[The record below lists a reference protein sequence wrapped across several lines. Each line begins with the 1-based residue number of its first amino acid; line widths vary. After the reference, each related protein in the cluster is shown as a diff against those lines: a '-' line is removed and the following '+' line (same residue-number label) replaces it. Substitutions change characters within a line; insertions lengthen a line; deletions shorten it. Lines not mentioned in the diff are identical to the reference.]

1 MKREAAVG
9 GIKGLRQL
17 GNLGTDT
24 IVDSHDSE
32 LLRLFDSLSIE
43 G

>member
-1 MKREAAVG
+1 MKKGAAVG
-9 GIKGLRQL
+9 GITGRRLL

-24 IVDSHDSE
+24 IVDSRDSE

-43 G
+43 R